1 VNKTNTSKFHR
12 TIGIDVGDRRSEI
25 CWLDDTGEV
34 KQRRKVATVQAA
46 VRREFERIE
55 PARVVLEAGTH
66 SPWMSRLLTEL
77 GHEVLVANP
86 RQVPLIGTS
95 IRKDDRRDAEL
106 LARLGRVDPKLLA
119 PVRHRSAEAQRDRA
133 LLQVRHALIRV
144 RTLLIN
150 QARGLAKSQGIVLP
164 RCSTGAFP
172 RKARAC
178 VPTEAFRGQEVLL
191 EQIEQVTARVR
202 TVDAQLAQ
210 MAERDYPQTKRLRQV
225 TGVGPLTS
233 LCFVLTLET
242 PMRFAK
248 SRSVGAY
255 LGLCPRRRDSGE
267 QHPELRISKAGD
279 SFLRQLLIQ
288 CAHYILGPFG
298 PDCDL
303 RRFGARLIAQGGPRA
318 KKRARVAVA
327 RKLSVLL
334 LALWRSEA
342 DYEPLRQASKVAA

>member
-1 VNKTNTSKFHR
+1 
-12 TIGIDVGDRRSEI
+12 
-25 CWLDDTGEV
+25 
-34 KQRRKVATVQAA
+34 
-46 VRREFERIE
+46 
-55 PARVVLEAGTH
+55 VVIEAGTH
-66 SPWMSRLLTEL
+66 SPWMSRLLEEL
-77 GHEVLVANP
+77 GHEVVVANP

-95 IRKDDRRDAEL
+95 IRKDDQRDAEL

-119 PVRHRSAEAQRDRA
+119 PVRHRSEKAQRDRA

-150 QARGLAKSQGIVLP
+150 QARGLAKSQGVVFP
-164 RCSTGAFP
+164 RCSAGAFP
-172 RKARAC
+172 RR
-178 VPTEAFRGQEVLL
+178 VRESLVEEVFRGQEHLL
-191 EQIEQVTARVR
+191 EQIEQVTTKLRELDR
-202 TVDAQLAQ
+202 QLEQLA
-210 MAERDYPQTKRLRQV
+210 EREYPETRRLRQV

-242 PMRFAK
+242 PQRFAK

-267 QHPELRISKAGD
+267 QHPELRITKAGD

-298 PDCDL
+298 PDSDL
-303 RRFGARLIAQGGPRA
+303 RRFGGALIAQGGPRA

-327 RKLSVLL
+327 RKLSVLV
-334 LALWRSEA
+334 LALWRNDAE
-342 DYEPLRQASKVAA
+342 YEPLRQASRLAA